1 MEKKKENKK
10 QIYYARTYRRLQI
23 KKTPGM
29 ILSFMGILTA
39 VVMFVWNISA
49 LTNRLTDLA
58 VRILSGALPAE
69 QITICTGGYSIFGSI
84 TYISLQAADVS
95 RRMIGVN
102 FFVCLALFLF
112 MLLLRKSGTPLAI
125 FALFAVLTHM
135 ISCVFFWLAGE
146 YFPYT
151 LGEYSELYV
160 KQQIGIWLVFFVL
173 SGLVIVLVG
182 ERDYLF
188 KLLMFVAIMGYSF
201 VFGAVRYIFFLYL
214 LHTGSLLYM
223 ALLFFV
229 LGPMFDFSYLV
240 AFYAIFINKKTKD
253 YEYGKKRSAWKWS

>member
-1 MEKKKENKK
+1 MEKKRK
-10 QIYYARTYRRLQI
+10 I
-23 KKTPGM
+23 KSRFIMQG
-29 ILSFMGILTA
+29 
-39 VVMFVWNISA
+39 
-49 LTNRLTDLA
+49 LA

-69 QITICTGGYSIFGSI
+69 QITICTGEYSIFGSI

-151 LGEYSELYV
+151 L
-160 KQQIGIWLVFFVL
+160 
-173 SGLVIVLVG
+173 
-182 ERDYLF
+182 
-188 KLLMFVAIMGYSF
+188 
-201 VFGAVRYIFFLYL
+201 
-214 LHTGSLLYM
+214 
-223 ALLFFV
+223 
-229 LGPMFDFSYLV
+229 V